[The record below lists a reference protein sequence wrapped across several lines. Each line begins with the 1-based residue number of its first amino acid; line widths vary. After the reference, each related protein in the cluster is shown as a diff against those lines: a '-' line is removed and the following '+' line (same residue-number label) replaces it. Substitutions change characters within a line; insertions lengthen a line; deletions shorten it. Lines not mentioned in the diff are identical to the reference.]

1 MLRPYIR
8 FGVYPRHCEPP
19 RRCPTPAP
27 RAPPA
32 APLPGCGAGCRSRC
46 PRACGCDRRARH
58 PGECARGR
66 GAAGGRARRR
76 ELLPAVPAGAG
87 PGRCRS
93 HAPRA
98 AGRPVRAAPYH
109 DRAAACRPPAR
120 YPAAPRGAGVR
131 WHGWCYG
138 SEGGWRPG
146 DAGPVW
152 GRGGGGGGP
161 WNGRRRRLHCSR
173 RAADGDSSAAGA
185 GARLSGRPYP
195 AGVVL
200 GGGRRTRHSRGSGPP
215 DRRRGLQPGV
225 PTTHDGVPVLPGAHA
240 GRTDPGRRRHR
251 PPAHRQLTRP
261 APWAGSKESQLTM
274 LIALVL
280 GLSVL
285 ALVVAWGLRG
295 YVLRQDTGTPEMRK
309 ISDAIQEGAEAFLRR
324 QYRTIGL
331 LSIALGALI
340 YVLYAFFR
348 NPHPGEPAAS
358 TLALTTTLSF
368 LFGAFCS
375 GVAGLVGMYVAVRS
389 NIRTASAARSS
400 LNKALQIALR
410 GGAVSGLFVVAMS
423 LFGVGLLYTILE
435 AMHFEPTK
443 IPLMIVGYGFGAS
456 FVALFAQLG
465 GGIYTKAADVGA
477 DLVGKVEAGIPED
490 DPRNPAVIADLVG
503 DNVGDCAGRGA
514 DLFES
519 TAAENIGAMILG
531 AGLATAA
538 ATSGVHFAAGLPGVM
553 LFPLVARAFGLI
565 ASIVGVMAVRT
576 DESEDPMSALNRGY
590 YIAAGLALLGF
601 GVATHWRSS
610 APPSRPSS
618 SRSPSSAPTCS
629 AGRRASPARASSA
642 PPSPPWACSR
652 RRPTSSPWT
661 PSARSPTTR

>member
-1 MLRPYIR
+1 RSMLRPYIR

-27 RAPPA
+27 RAQPA

-46 PRACGCDRRARH
+46 PGACRCDRRARH

-66 GAAGGRARRR
+66 GAADGRARRR
-76 ELLPAVPAGAG
+76 ELLPAVPAGAV

-98 AGRPVRAAPYH
+98 AGRPVRAAPH
-109 DRAAACRPPAR
+109 RDRAAARRPPAR

-138 SEGGWRPG
+138 SQGGWRPR
-146 DAGPVW
+146 DAGPV
-152 GRGGGGGGP
+152 RGGGGGGA

-251 PPAHRQLTRP
+251 PTAHRQLTRP

-348 NPHPGEPAAS
+348 NPHSGEPAAG

-368 LFGAFCS
+368 LFGALCS
-375 GVAGLVGMYVAVRS
+375 
-389 NIRTASAARSS
+389 
-400 LNKALQIALR
+400 
-410 GGAVSGLFVVAMS
+410 
-423 LFGVGLLYTILE
+423 
-435 AMHFEPTK
+435 
-443 IPLMIVGYGFGAS
+443 
-456 FVALFAQLG
+456 
-465 GGIYTKAADVGA
+465 
-477 DLVGKVEAGIPED
+477 
-490 DPRNPAVIADLVG
+490 
-503 DNVGDCAGRGA
+503 
-514 DLFES
+514 
-519 TAAENIGAMILG
+519 
-531 AGLATAA
+531 
-538 ATSGVHFAAGLPGVM
+538 
-553 LFPLVARAFGLI
+553 
-565 ASIVGVMAVRT
+565 
-576 DESEDPMSALNRGY
+576 
-590 YIAAGLALLGF
+590 
-601 GVATHWRSS
+601 
-610 APPSRPSS
+610 
-618 SRSPSSAPTCS
+618 
-629 AGRRASPARASSA
+629 
-642 PPSPPWACSR
+642 
-652 RRPTSSPWT
+652 
-661 PSARSPTTR
+661 

>member
-8 FGVYPRHCEPP
+8 FGVYPWHREPTL
-19 RRCPTPAP
+19 RCPTPAP
-27 RAPPA
+27 RAQPA
-32 APLPGCGAGCRSRC
+32 AP
-46 PRACGCDRRARH
+46 H
-58 PGECARGR
+58 PGR
-66 GAAGGRARRR
+66 GAGRRPGRPGPRECERRPRHGGGGGGGRGAGVGRARCR
-76 ELLPAVPAGAG
+76 ELLRAAPRGARLD
-87 PGRCRS
+87 RCRS
-93 HAPRA
+93 HAQRA
-98 AGRPVRAAPYH
+98 AGGPARAASH
-109 DRAAACRPPAR
+109 RHGAAPGGLAGPH
-120 YPAAPRGAGVR
+120 PAAPRGPGGR
-131 WHGWCYG
+131 WHRWGDG
-138 SEGGWRPG
+138 SQGRWRPG
-146 DAGPVW
+146 VAGRL
-152 GRGGGGGGP
+152 RGGGGGGGGA
-161 WNGRRRRLHCSR
+161 WNGRRSRLHSSR

-195 AGVVL
+195 PGVVL

-331 LSIALGALI
+331 LSIALGVLI
-340 YVLYAFFR
+340 YLLYAFFR
-348 NPHPGEPAAS
+348 KPHPDEPAAV
-358 TLALTTTLSF
+358 TPPLTTTLSF

-423 LFGVGLLYTILE
+423 LFGVGLLSSGLD
-435 AMHFEPTK
+435 ALHFEPTK

-456 FVALFAQLG
+456 FVA
-465 GGIYTKAADVGA
+465 
-477 DLVGKVEAGIPED
+477 
-490 DPRNPAVIADLVG
+490 
-503 DNVGDCAGRGA
+503 
-514 DLFES
+514 
-519 TAAENIGAMILG
+519 
-531 AGLATAA
+531 
-538 ATSGVHFAAGLPGVM
+538 
-553 LFPLVARAFGLI
+553 
-565 ASIVGVMAVRT
+565 
-576 DESEDPMSALNRGY
+576 
-590 YIAAGLALLGF
+590 
-601 GVATHWRSS
+601 
-610 APPSRPSS
+610 
-618 SRSPSSAPTCS
+618 
-629 AGRRASPARASSA
+629 
-642 PPSPPWACSR
+642 
-652 RRPTSSPWT
+652 
-661 PSARSPTTR
+661 

>member
-1 MLRPYIR
+1 MVRPYIR
-8 FGVYPRHCEPP
+8 FGVYPRHREPTP
-19 RRCPTPAP
+19 RCPTPGP
-27 RAPPA
+27 WSSPA
-32 APLPGCGAGCRSRC
+32 APLPGRGAGRRTGHPG
-46 PRACGCDRRARH
+46 PRECDRRPRH
-58 PGECARGR
+58 RGRCAGGR
-66 GAAGGRARRR
+66 GAAVGRARRR
-76 ELLPAVPAGAG
+76 ELLRAAPRD
-87 PGRCRS
+87 PGLRRCRS
-93 HAPRA
+93 HAPCA
-98 AGRPVRAAPYH
+98 AGGPVRAASH
-109 DRAAACRPPAR
+109 RHRAATGRPPA
-120 YPAAPRGAGVR
+120 PHAAAPCGPGVR
-131 WHGWCYG
+131 WHRWCDD
-138 SEGGWRPG
+138 SQGGWRPG
-146 DAGPVW
+146 DAGCVRGG
-152 GRGGGGGGP
+152 GRGGGGA
-161 WNGRRRRLHCSR
+161 WNGRRRRLHSSR
-173 RAADGDSSAAGA
+173 RAADGDSSAVGA

-215 DRRRGLQPGV
+215 DRRRGVQPGV
-225 PTTHDGVPVLPGAHA
+225 PATHDGVPVLPGAHA
-240 GRTDPGRRRHR
+240 GRTDPGGRRHR

-324 QYRTIGL
+324 QYRTIGT
-331 LSIALGALI
+331 LSIALGVLI

-348 NPHPGEPAAS
+348 KPHPDEPAAG

-368 LFGAFCS
+368 LFGALCS
-375 GVAGLVGMYVAVRS
+375 GVAGIVGMYVAVRS
-389 NIRTASAARSS
+389 NIRSASAARSS

-423 LFGVGLLYTILE
+423 LFGVGLLYTVLE
-435 AMHFEPTK
+435 ALHVEPTK

-519 TAAENIGAMILG
+519 TA
-531 AGLATAA
+531 
-538 ATSGVHFAAGLPGVM
+538 
-553 LFPLVARAFGLI
+553 
-565 ASIVGVMAVRT
+565 
-576 DESEDPMSALNRGY
+576 
-590 YIAAGLALLGF
+590 
-601 GVATHWRSS
+601 
-610 APPSRPSS
+610 
-618 SRSPSSAPTCS
+618 
-629 AGRRASPARASSA
+629 
-642 PPSPPWACSR
+642 
-652 RRPTSSPWT
+652 
-661 PSARSPTTR
+661 